1 VKAHPIAGPTVREA
15 RPRATT
21 PTMRSPPHQLA
32 LVHRSVGNRAYGRLQ
47 PKLTPSGTL
56 LQRQPSSPDPSEPAS
71 PVNLPGGVTLFPG
84 PLRPGLLGA
93 PIPLPAS
100 VRITN
105 ALGLGP
111 GPTFIVDVAPRLL
124 LGHIMQNVDLMSW
137 TRPGTPPSRA
147 ADPATQARI
156 SLVNPS
162 VKLDPTSGRLHG
174 WATLQVGSDYPPWV
188 KDPSNITVEIES
200 TQPGRFT
207 GDLRYG
213 PIVSN
218 FTLTLNYDTRHLQE
232 SLSSTLRGG
241 GLSLESLRSENPYPG
256 FTLTG
261 GLRLRL
267 PGQVSLPLAGYR
279 AETATTK
286 PLSHPLLGAPAP
298 FPLTYS
304 TGGVIMAPPGGMF
317 PMAVPALGYTRS
329 SYGERSGY
337 SVTAAALPLVSPS
350 AISAREP
357 LGNQFPVYAY
367 VELSYVGRVSQ
378 RLDLGARLV
387 IQQSTVSPVPTPTDP
402 GARLQQAIQHLKEA
416 SGPGGAEPI
425 RPNIGVTLFGQFDVW

>member
-1 VKAHPIAGPTVREA
+1 
-15 RPRATT
+15 
-21 PTMRSPPHQLA
+21 M
-32 LVHRSVGNRAYGRLQ
+32 
-47 PKLTPSGTL
+47 
-56 LQRQPSSPDPSEPAS
+56 
-71 PVNLPGGVTLFPG
+71 
-84 PLRPGLLGA
+84 
-93 PIPLPAS
+93 
-100 VRITN
+100 TN

-124 LGHIMQNVDLMSW
+124 LGHIMQSVDLMTW
-137 TRPGTPPSRA
+137 TRPGTPPASSG
-147 ADPATQARI
+147 DPASQARI

-162 VKLDPTSGRLHG
+162 VKLDPTSGRIHG
-174 WATLQVGSDYPPWV
+174 WATLEVGSDYPPWV
-188 KDPSNITVEIES
+188 KDPSDIGVEIES

-213 PIVSN
+213 PIVSS
-218 FTLTLNYDTRHLQE
+218 FTLTLNYDTKKLERSFSSMLQH
-232 SLSSTLRGG
+232 GAP
-241 GLSLESLRSENPYPG
+241 SLEGLAAAAPYPG

-267 PGQVSLPLAGYR
+267 PGLSLPLAGYR
-279 AETATTK
+279 AETSSTK

-298 FPLTYS
+298 FPLTYGA
-304 TGGVIMAPPGGMF
+304 GGIIMAPPGGMF

-329 SYGERSGY
+329 SFGERSGY
-337 SVTAAALPLVSPS
+337 SVTAAALPLISPS

-367 VELSYVGRVSQ
+367 VELSYVRRVSQ

-387 IQQSTVSPVPTPTDP
+387 IQQSTISPVPAPTDP
-402 GARLQQAIQHLKEA
+402 SARLQQALQHYHDA
-416 SGPGGAEPI
+416 SGSGGPEPI